1 MSPPEKPP
9 APAAALPPAPPGE
22 LPAEAVARARAISEA
37 LARLG
42 DGADERALAAHV
54 KSATGLDLHI
64 EEIAAIKRELIEKRK
79 KPEQRGE

>member
-1 MSPPEKPP
+1 MPSPEKSP

-22 LPAEAVARARAISEA
+22 LPAEAVAHARAVSEA

-42 DGADERALAAHV
+42 DKADERALAEHV
-54 KSATGLDLHI
+54 RSATGLDLPG
-64 EEIAAIKRELIEKRK
+64 EEIAAIRRELIEKRK